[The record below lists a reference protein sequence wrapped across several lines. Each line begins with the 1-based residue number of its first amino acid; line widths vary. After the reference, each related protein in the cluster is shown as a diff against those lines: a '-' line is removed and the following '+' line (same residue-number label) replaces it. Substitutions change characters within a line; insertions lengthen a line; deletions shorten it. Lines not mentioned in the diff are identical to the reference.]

1 MAQDQE
7 TTSQE
12 TTAQDPRR
20 MVPKWTVRH
29 GRLSLA
35 WVVSKPPAPRPSSAR
50 KPMPPAENYRVAAE

>member
-7 TTSQE
+7 TTG
-12 TTAQDPRR
+12 QDPRR

-35 WVVSKPPAPRPSSAR
+35 WVVSKPPAPRPNAAR
-50 KPMPPAENYRVAAE
+50 QPMPPAAAWREAAE